1 MILEFPVRSNWLI
14 ITLHTNA
21 ADYSQIELHPSQ
33 VDPPPQYC
41 MYNSNTFRTCG
52 KDSPES
58 KTTCK
63 ICLHHNLSQSYLN
76 ICALDNI

>member
-63 ICLHHNLSQSYLN
+63 TCLHHNLSQSYLN
-76 ICALDNI
+76 ICA

>member
-41 MYNSNTFRTCG
+41 MYNSNTFRTWAVYMIHLAG
-52 KDSPES
+52 TGYKVG
-58 KTTCK
+58 
-63 ICLHHNLSQSYLN
+63 
-76 ICALDNI
+76 